1 MTTPAGRVLDLHLQ
15 FLDRQVVDCDGE
27 PVCKV
32 DDLEL
37 ELDDEGRPY
46 VTAILIGPRALGP
59 RLGGRIGQWI
69 TAIAARLAQK
79 ETETTDTQRLDFR
92 LVTDIDSA
100 ITVSRPVAELAVRP
114 LERWVDEHVIS
125 RIPGSRHASE

>member
-1 MTTPAGRVLDLHLQ
+1 MSEPAGRVLFLHLQ
-15 FLDRQVVDCDGE
+15 LLDRQVVDPDGE

-37 ELDDEGRPY
+37 DLDDEGRPY

-59 RLGGRIGQWI
+59 RLGGRIGRWV
-69 TAIAARLAQK
+69 TAIAARLSEK
-79 ETETTDTQRLDFR
+79 EAETSATQRLDFG
-92 LVTDIDSA
+92 LVTEIDSA
-100 ITVSRPVAELAVRP
+100 ITVSRPVDELDVRP
-114 LERWVDEHVIS
+114 LERWVDDHVIA

>member
-15 FLDRQVVDCDGE
+15 FLDRQVVDPDGE

-37 ELDDEGRPY
+37 EVDDTGHPY

-59 RLGGRIGQWI
+59 RLGGRLGRWV
-69 TAIAARLAQK
+69 TAVAARLSEK
-79 ETETTDTQRLDFR
+79 EAETSETQRLDFG
-92 LVTDIDSA
+92 LVTEIDSA
-100 ITVSRPVAELAVRP
+100 VTISRPVAELAVRP
-114 LERWVDEHVIS
+114 LEKWVDDHVIS
-125 RIPGSRHASE
+125 RIPGSRHAGQ

>member
-15 FLDRQVVDCDGE
+15 FLDRQVVDVDGE

-37 ELDDEGRPY
+37 ELDDDGRPY

-59 RLGGRIGQWI
+59 RLGGRLGRWI
-69 TAIAARLAQK
+69 AAIAARLAEK
-79 ETETTDTQRLDFR
+79 ETETSATQRLDFG
-92 LVTDIDSA
+92 LVTEIDSA

-114 LERWVDEHVIS
+114 LEKWVDDHVIA
-125 RIPGSRHASE
+125 RIPGSRDASR

>member
-15 FLDRQVVDCDGE
+15 FLDRQVVDLDGE

-37 ELDDEGRPY
+37 DFDDTGRPY

-59 RLGGRIGQWI
+59 RLGARLGRWV
-69 TAIAARLAQK
+69 TAIAARLAEK
-79 ETETTDTQRLDFR
+79 ESETSATQRLDFG
-92 LVTDIDSA
+92 LVTEIGSV
-100 ITVSRPVAELAVRP
+100 ITISRPVAELTVRP
-114 LERWVDEHVIS
+114 LERWVDDHVVS
-125 RIPGSRHASE
+125 RIPGSRHAS

>member
-1 MTTPAGRVLDLHLQ
+1 MSRPAGRVLDLHLQ
-15 FLDRQVVDCDGE
+15 LLDRQVVDCDGQ

-37 ELDDEGRPY
+37 DLDDTGRPY

-59 RLGGRIGQWI
+59 RLGGRLGHWI
-69 TAIAARLAQK
+69 TAIAARLSEREAETAQ
-79 ETETTDTQRLDFR
+79 TQRLDFG

-125 RIPGSRHASE
+125 RIPGSRNASQ

>member
-15 FLDRQVVDCDGE
+15 FLDRQVVDLDGE

-37 ELDDEGRPY
+37 DFDDTGRPY

-59 RLGGRIGQWI
+59 RLGGRLGRWV
-69 TAIAARLAQK
+69 TAIAARLAEK
-79 ETETTDTQRLDFR
+79 ESETSATQRLDFG
-92 LVTDIDSA
+92 LVTEIGSA
-100 ITVSRPVAELAVRP
+100 ITISRPVAELTV
-114 LERWVDEHVIS
+114 
-125 RIPGSRHASE
+125 